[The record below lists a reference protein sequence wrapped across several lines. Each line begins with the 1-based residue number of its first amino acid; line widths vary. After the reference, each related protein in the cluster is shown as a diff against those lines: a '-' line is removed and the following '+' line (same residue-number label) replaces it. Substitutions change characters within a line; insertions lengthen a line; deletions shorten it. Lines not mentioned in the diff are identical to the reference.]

1 MELTHHF
8 QDIVWPTSAE
18 TSNLPTNRWVTVKVL
33 PEETF
38 KDGAEALWDQLTQQ
52 GFPLSTK
59 ETSELRITLSNIQWD
74 AEGEEDTFGGL
85 PEEFVATF
93 RATSEDFDEL
103 KHKTFE
109 ELSDEATEQA
119 TDAAGWCIH
128 ASDVKTIEIV

>member
-38 KDGAEALWDQLTQQ
+38 KDGAEALWGQLTQQ

-74 AEGEEDTFGGL
+74 TEGEEDTFGGYPKSSLL
-85 PEEFVATF
+85 PSGQHQK
-93 RATSEDFDEL
+93 TSTNSSTKPSTNSPTRL
-103 KHKTFE
+103 
-109 ELSDEATEQA
+109 
-119 TDAAGWCIH
+119 
-128 ASDVKTIEIV
+128 